1 MPRAQGF
8 HSYDAIKQYI
18 WSNNSVDFILLSI
31 RLGQNDQTE
40 NRKIHNIRL
49 LILLKNITIYI
60 IKKTFG
66 FLKNHLNTFL

>member
-40 NRKIHNIRL
+40 NRKIHIRL

-66 FLKNHLNTFL
+66 F

>member
-1 MPRAQGF
+1 MPTEQGF
-8 HSYDAIKQYI
+8 HSYDSRKQYLG
-18 WSNNSVDFILLSI
+18 SNNNVDFILLSL

-40 NRKIHNIRL
+40 NRKIHIRL

-66 FLKNHLNTFL
+66 F